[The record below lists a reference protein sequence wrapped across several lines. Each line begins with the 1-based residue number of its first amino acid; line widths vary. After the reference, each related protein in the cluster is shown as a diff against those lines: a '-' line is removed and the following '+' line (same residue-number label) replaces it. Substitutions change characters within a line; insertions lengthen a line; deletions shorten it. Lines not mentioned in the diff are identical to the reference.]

1 MNGASW
7 ADQWDNSGNSAKG
20 GRIGGGAVIS
30 SGGGGAASNSNTAK
44 YKEKL
49 GLGLDKTKAVAS
61 SGFKKLKNGSAT
73 GFRWVKDKY
82 HKTTNKH

>member
-1 MNGASW
+1 MNGTSW
-7 ADQWDNSGNSAKG
+7 ADQWDNSAKG
-20 GRIGGGAVIS
+20 GRIGGGAV
-30 SGGGGAASNSNTAK
+30 SGGGGGGGAPSTSKTGK

-49 GLGLDKTKAVAS
+49 GQGLDKTKTIAS
-61 SGFKKLKNGSAT
+61 SGFKKLKTGSAI

>member
-7 ADQWDNSGNSAKG
+7 ADQWDNSGDSAKG
-20 GRIGGGAVIS
+20 GRIGGGVVVRS
-30 SGGGGAASNSNTAK
+30 SGGGAASNKDN

-49 GLGLDKTKAVAS
+49 GHGLDKTKAVAS
-61 SGFKKLKNGSAT
+61 SGFKKLKTGSAL

>member
-1 MNGASW
+1 MNGTSW
-7 ADQWDNSGNSAKG
+7 ADQWDNSAKG
-20 GRIGGGAVIS
+20 GRIGGGAVVGS
-30 SGGGGAASNSNTAK
+30 SGGGATSNTAK

-49 GLGLDKTKAVAS
+49 GQGLGKTKAVAS
-61 SGFKKLKNGSAT
+61 SGFKKLKTGSAL

>member
-7 ADQWDNSGNSAKG
+7 ADQWDNSGDSAKG
-20 GRIGGGAVIS
+20 GRIGGGAVVR
-30 SGGGGAASNSNTAK
+30 SGGGGAAPNSNTAK

-49 GLGLDKTKAVAS
+49 GQGLDKTKTVAS
-61 SGFKKLKNGSAT
+61 SGFKKLKTGSAM

-82 HKTTNKH
+82 QKATNKH

>member
-1 MNGASW
+1 MNGVSW
-7 ADQWDNSGNSAKG
+7 ADQWDNDSAKG
-20 GRIGGGAVIS
+20 GRVGGGAVARS
-30 SGGGGAASNSNTAK
+30 SGSGPASNNK

-49 GLGLDKTKAVAS
+49 GQGLDKTKGVAS
-61 SGFKKLKNGSAT
+61 SGFKKLKTGSAI

>member
-7 ADQWDNSGNSAKG
+7 ADQWDNSGDSAKG
-20 GRIGGGAVIS
+20 GRNGGGAIVRS
-30 SGGGGAASNSNTAK
+30 DGGGAASNTNTAK

-49 GLGLDKTKAVAS
+49 GQGLDKTKTVAS
-61 SGFKKLKNGSAT
+61 SGFKKLKNGSAL